1 MPLIGNVTNHYYTN
15 VELLVEILDKINR
28 IDMALQPVLTV
39 VEEIKVALA
48 AEVVQINERFD
59 ELLAQIAAL
68 DNSEQALAIAEDLRT
83 NVLAGIQGIIPDE
96 VVDPPVED
104 PEGGETP
111 A

>member
-1 MPLIGNVTNHYYTN
+1 MPLIGNVTNNYYTN
-15 VELLVEILDKINR
+15 VELLVKMLDKINR

-48 AEVVQINERFD
+48 AEVVQINGRFD

-83 NVLAGIQGIIPDE
+83 NVLAGIQGIIPD
-96 VVDPPVED
+96 VVEPPVED